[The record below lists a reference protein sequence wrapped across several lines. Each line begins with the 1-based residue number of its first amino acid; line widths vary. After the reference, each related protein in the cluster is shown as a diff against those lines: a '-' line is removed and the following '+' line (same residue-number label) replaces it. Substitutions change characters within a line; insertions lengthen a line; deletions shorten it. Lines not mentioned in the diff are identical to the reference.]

1 MFHPEPDMKKP
12 DIGRALGVLR
22 ERSAQ
27 TIGAYAICTVCS
39 KTIGTDVV
47 CTIGSLTV
55 GTDAVSAISG
65 ETVGTDVIC
74 AVSRYTDRADVSVFG
89 TAFSNEGAAGQVAL
103 DVGGWKCKCAG
114 SQNGDSQAKDQCVGF
129 HDDVSNECRVSCHP
143 GMEAMLR
150 ASGLLRS

>member
-1 MFHPEPDMKKP
+1 M
-12 DIGRALGVLR
+12 LR

-27 TIGAYAICTVCS
+27 TIGAYAICTVCR

-55 GTDAVSAISG
+55 GTDAICTISG
-65 ETVGTDVIC
+65 QTIGTDVIG
-74 AVSRYTDRADVSVFG
+74 AVSRYADRADVGMFG
-89 TAFSNEGAAGQVAL
+89 TAFSNEGGAGQVAL
-103 DVGGWKCKCAG
+103 NVGDWKCKCAG
-114 SQNGDSQAKDQCVGF
+114 SQNRDSQAKDQCVGF